1 MAASRNKI
9 LAVRHT
15 RGIQSLFQLHGLGRI
30 HGMIAVAIH
39 NERRRQPRPHIRQW
53 RHLLSQFQ
61 NCRARRRPS
70 SRLSP
75 WRSDSRI
82 RAHIVRSSSRHGSI
96 SRQWT
101 VERQPLVR
109 KVGTAVFRQSL
120 RQICRPKEIEHR
132 RHLRLVSASRW
143 VERCRCVC
151 THQREVSACGPA
163 VQDHP
168 AGIEVIFNGI
178 LLHPR
183 HRAANVFNRC
193 RSRSIFGIPVL
204 HCHHAHPRRQQRAE
218 RPVRAWT
225 VPSNP
230 ASSVQLDHHRCGCGR
245 RHLVHIDMQIH
256 RPGRGSVRQR
266 GAYACRR
273 SWISRCAWIGDQ
285 RDVGVNKVVRLSR
298 MDLAPACNVLPP
310 RRRRRRLPVPPR
322 TREQYKSQKDCLTR
336 SAH

>member
-230 ASSVQLDHHRCGCGR
+230 ASSPGTHR
-245 RHLVHIDMQIH
+245 HANPSS
-256 RPGRGSVRQR
+256 RPGQCQAAGRVCLQAFLDQPLRLDWRSTGRWRKQGCPSQSDGPGSSLQR
-266 GAYACRR
+266 
-273 SWISRCAWIGDQ
+273 SPTQ
-285 RDVGVNKVVRLSR
+285 
-298 MDLAPACNVLPP
+298 APSPPSARAPTHTRAVQIPEGLPH
-310 RRRRRRLPVPPR
+310 
-322 TREQYKSQKDCLTR
+322 TICTLTFQ
-336 SAH
+336 SAS